1 MFKNI
6 DTNGIY
12 CNGCKHRSI
21 KTFALQGW
29 LPLGKEGG
37 KKESRPNSC
46 SSTSEK
52 LYSLRKKEKEKKG
65 RKWGGRKMSIY
76 SIQVMDTKGFVDTLY
91 PLHMFE
97 IIIKT

>member
-1 MFKNI
+1 MIKNK
-6 DTNGIY
+6 DTNCIY

-52 LYSLRKKEKEKKG
+52 LYSLRKKEKEKREESGEG
-65 RKWGGRKMSIY
+65 RKSQFILSR
-76 SIQVMDTKGFVDTLY
+76 
-91 PLHMFE
+91 
-97 IIIKT
+97 

>member
-1 MFKNI
+1 MFKNA

-21 KTFALQGW
+21 KTSALQGW

-37 KKESRPNSC
+37 KQESRPNSC

-52 LYSLRKKEKEKKG
+52 LNSSRKKRERIKKG
-65 RKWGGRKMSIY
+65 RKGGGKTKSNLFY
-76 SIQVMDTKGFVDTLY
+76 SGDGY
-91 PLHMFE
+91 
-97 IIIKT
+97 